1 MTMRAPHPVDVSR
14 RLSASV
20 ETCTGD
26 SSSSG
31 STGYQQCANTGSTP
45 LYCKSFAGPQ
55 LLQGVPGECCS
66 IGAGATGQIGYLCGY
81 TGSNGVPTTSSGGV
95 CNDMARISSG
105 CPSYGTVIRCC
116 YGSPC

>member
-1 MTMRAPHPVDVSR
+1 MVPAMHGV
-14 RLSASV
+14 
-20 ETCTGD
+20 
-26 SSSSG
+26 
-31 STGYQQCANTGSTP
+31 TGSGRVV
-45 LYCKSFAGPQ
+45 AGRYQ
-55 LLQGVPGECCS
+55 LLS
-66 IGAGATGQIGYLCGY
+66 KIGAGATGQIGYLCGY